1 MNNDTTTPTTAPRPT
16 RGGRDE
22 EPAETRA
29 SKTEAGEVSALT
41 RHRDPSLTE
50 KTAEAAKDKAEQKRP
65 GVEWVRPSELLASR
79 SARVAGRGI
88 DFQAELARRTRRAP
102 GHVARGTR
110 RSARAGARFVSE
122 RARRLPPVSDF
133 GRGPGPSY
141 SWVSRSGI
149 GLG

>member
-1 MNNDTTTPTTAPRPT
+1 MNNDTTPTTAPRPM
-16 RGGRDE
+16 RGRREE

-29 SKTEAGEVSALT
+29 SQAEAGEVSALA
-41 RHRDPSLTE
+41 RHRDPSLT
-50 KTAEAAKDKAEQKRP
+50 KAKAGAVDQKAERKRP

-88 DFQAELARRTRRAP
+88 DFQAELARRARRSP
-102 GHVARGTR
+102 GQIVRGTR
-110 RSARAGARFVSE
+110 RGVRAGARFVSE

-133 GRGPGPSY
+133 GRGPGTTY

>member
-1 MNNDTTTPTTAPRPT
+1 MNNDTTIPITAPRPM
-16 RGGRDE
+16 RGRRDE

-29 SKTEAGEVSALT
+29 SQTEAGEVSALA
-41 RHRDPSLTE
+41 RHRDPSLTK
-50 KTAEAAKDKAEQKRP
+50 KTAAAEQEAKRKRP

-88 DFQAELARRTRRAP
+88 DFQAELARRARRAP
-102 GHVARGTR
+102 GQIVRGARRGVR
-110 RSARAGARFVSE
+110 ARARFVSE

-133 GRGPGPSY
+133 GRGPGPTY